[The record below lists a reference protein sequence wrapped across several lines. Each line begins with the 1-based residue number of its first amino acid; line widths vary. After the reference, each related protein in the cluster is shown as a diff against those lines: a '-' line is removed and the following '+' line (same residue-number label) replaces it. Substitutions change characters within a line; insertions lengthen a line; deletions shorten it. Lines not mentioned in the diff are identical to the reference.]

1 MCHSSITILHAF
13 AVAMCFLLQLSVS
26 MPVPSTSQPRVID
39 DIPVVYVKS
48 RVIPT
53 LPVEWIEQNRDA
65 LLQEMKDRTFLF
77 IVGQE
82 HSGLTSFGS

>member
-1 MCHSSITILHAF
+1 MRHGSITIIHAF
-13 AVAMCFLLQLSVS
+13 AVAMCLVLQLSVS
-26 MPVPSTSQPRVID
+26 MPVPSTSQPRVIN

-48 RVIPT
+48 RVPPPLPT
-53 LPVEWIEQNRDA
+53 GWIEQNRDA